1 MATTTPEVSKVAIK
15 IPPFWPEQP
24 ELWFRQIEAQ
34 FALNG
39 ITADTTKFYYILSQL
54 EPKYALEVQDI
65 FINPPEAN
73 KYGTLR
79 SELLKRLSATQGKR
93 IRQLLEQE
101 EIGDR
106 TPSQFLRHMRNLAG
120 TTVSDEFLRTLWSGR
135 LPNVTRAIVSAQSDL
150 PLNKLAEIADHIH
163 AEVQPTQVA
172 STSAPTQSDRL
183 AELLI
188 DRLERLELRVAET
201 SRPCSH
207 KGSRTPR
214 RMRRRWCESGSGV
227 RRIVVWRGS
236 GVEYESGVE

>member
-1 MATTTPEVSKVAIK
+1 METTTPEVSKVAIR

-54 EPKYALEVQDI
+54 EPKYAVEVQDI

-120 TTVSDEFLRTLWSGR
+120 TTVSDEFLRTLWSGFPSR
-135 LPNVTRAIVSAQSDL
+135 YTSSWILSPGLIV
-150 PLNKLAEIADHIH
+150 
-163 AEVQPTQVA
+163 
-172 STSAPTQSDRL
+172 
-183 AELLI
+183 
-188 DRLERLELRVAET
+188 
-201 SRPCSH
+201 
-207 KGSRTPR
+207 
-214 RMRRRWCESGSGV
+214 
-227 RRIVVWRGS
+227 
-236 GVEYESGVE
+236 